1 MKVNEYKIIVECVER
16 GVTFG
21 MARAVKYTDTPT
33 DREREQALVTAI
45 MNEICEVF
53 IFPETISEDF

>member
-1 MKVNEYKIIVECVER
+1 MKVNEYKILAECVER

-33 DREREQALVTAI
+33 DR
-45 MNEICEVF
+45 
-53 IFPETISEDF
+53 

>member
-1 MKVNEYKIIVECVER
+1 MKVNEYKILAECVER

-33 DREREQALVTAI
+33 DREREEALVTAI
-45 MNEICEVF
+45 MNEICDVF

>member
-1 MKVNEYKIIVECVER
+1 MRANEYKILVECVER

-33 DREREQALVTAI
+33 DKAREEAIVNAI
-45 MNEICEVF
+45 MNEICDVF